1 MAPKQRNYLAAGDAS
16 YLTSGP
22 SVVLAPG
29 SVAPPPPPPRVVID
43 VDLRRPQAQLFIE
56 MMKDETPSYQEYK
69 RKAEADL
76 EASKSTKPSRFNKI
90 PATPAPKQPPPVRI
104 CPLLA
109 SAQERFERHQ
119 MSEQDSLFEQIAETV
134 TKQDYEAILATV
146 PADPWIRTNDSSS
159 SSSSSSS
166 TGTRC

>member
-1 MAPKQRNYLAAGDAS
+1 MFRRCLLPSLSLQAMAPKQRNYLAAGDAG

-43 VDLRRPQAQLFIE
+43 VDLREPQAELFIE

-104 CPLLA
+104 CPLD
-109 SAQERFERHQ
+109 QQRFERQQ
-119 MSEQDSLFEQIAETV
+119 MSEEDDSTANIDDLMGEQ
-134 TKQDYEAILATV
+134 Q
-146 PADPWIRTNDSSS
+146 ND
-159 SSSSSSS
+159 SSSSS
-166 TGTRC
+166 TGTKC

>member
-1 MAPKQRNYLAAGDAS
+1 MAPKQRNYLAAGDAG

-43 VDLRRPQAQLFIE
+43 VDLREPQAELFIE

-119 MSEQDSLFEQIAETV
+119 MSEQDSFFEQISETV
-134 TKQDYEAILATV
+134 TEQEQQQPILATV
-146 PADPWIRTNDSSS
+146 PADPWLRTND
-159 SSSSSSS
+159 SSSSSS
-166 TGTRC
+166 TGTRCYS

>member
-22 SVVLAPG
+22 SVALAPG

-43 VDLRRPQAQLFIE
+43 VDLREPQAELFIE

-119 MSEQDSLFEQIAETV
+119 MSEQDSFFEQISETV
-134 TKQDYEAILATV
+134 TEQEQQQPILATV
-146 PADPWIRTNDSSS
+146 PADPWLRTND
-159 SSSSSSS
+159 SSSSSS
-166 TGTRC
+166 TGTRCYS